1 MGGEPEVVAFPE
13 LYNVTINIYERL
25 TSQTSVNRY
34 VAVVN
39 ASEINLLYINGNHY
53 DSLFVRNANQN
64 IWPYKRIRKKEYFNW
79 SLTRIEKK

>member
-25 TSQTSVNRY
+25 KSQTSVNRY

-53 DSLFVRNANQN
+53 DSLFVRNTNQN
-64 IWPYKRIRKKEYFNW
+64 IRPYKRIRKKEYFN
-79 SLTRIEKK
+79 